1 MTDDLA
7 AMAAFA
13 EARLAE
19 GEVRANGLFFA
30 CRIPGKLPDFSAC
43 GGPAAAAYWQHFTPD
58 RLLAEIQSTRRLLA
72 EIQRM
77 PHLYLDEDAFYSCA
91 LAVDPEPY
99 GYDDTGPGSGCLD
112 DTRRGK
118 SCDCGRDPRARRL
131 LAAIVMRWASH
142 PDYLSG
148 WAPAAVGG

>member
-77 PHLYLDEDAFYSCA
+77 PHLYLDEDAWYSCTQ
-91 LAVDPEPY
+91 AVDPTEP
-99 GYDDTGPGSGCLD
+99 GDGPGSGCLNESA
-112 DTRRGK
+112 GQP
-118 SCDCGRDPRARRL
+118 CNCGRDPRARRL